1 MSLKEYNHNY
11 YMNVYKT
18 KIKDIRLKCDA
29 CNCEYSKWNEHKHF
43 KSKKHIFNVMS
54 PEEKMKFIEDKV
66 RAMECKLISK
76 MKGKYLVSS

>member
-1 MSLKEYNHNY
+1 M
-11 YMNVYKT
+11 
-18 KIKDIRLKCDA
+18 
-29 CNCEYSKWNEHKHF
+29 
-43 KSKKHIFNVMS
+43 KHIFNVMS